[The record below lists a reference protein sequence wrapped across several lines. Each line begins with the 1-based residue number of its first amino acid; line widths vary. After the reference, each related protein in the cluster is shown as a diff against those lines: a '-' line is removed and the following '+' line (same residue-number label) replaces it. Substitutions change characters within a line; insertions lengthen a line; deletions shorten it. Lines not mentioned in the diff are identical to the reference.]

1 MQKFAYLASF
11 AFAFAAAQSA
21 LLISTEFWPLQELL
35 ALLQADWPLQE
46 FTPVQCTVS
55 SAAAAVPTKAVP
67 KSIAAAVATATPVVF
82 FARINMSSLKWS
94 LQFRYATIATGQWG
108 RPGGR

>member
-1 MQKFAYLASF
+1 MLAYCGRPRSASIWAALATAIISQTGSYRSAYLASF

-21 LLISTEFWPLQELL
+21 LLISTKPLPLQEFWPLQELL

-67 KSIAAAVATATPVVF
+67 KSIAAAVATATP
-82 FARINMSSLKWS
+82 
-94 LQFRYATIATGQWG
+94 
-108 RPGGR
+108 